1 MSQGHVHWVHE
12 FLKCVFHGQFQTM
25 KEAQNE
31 ANPWVIF
38 LKQPDKTRVCTT
50 VYSCTIWQQ
59 QQKKT
64 SWEQVPGNV
73 VWKLSEW
80 FLYKTRGNLEWP
92 LGQHRQKISLQ
103 ADMFQC
109 FRVRKHHKNN
119 FLLNDTFVCGTVKR
133 IEIEFTSSSFFP
145 TLFNSSLEMSIMKF
159 IQGVSYAPV

>member
-1 MSQGHVHWVHE
+1 MFFWGIWTQVIQMSQGHVHWVHE

-80 FLYKTRGNLEWP
+80 LLYKTRG
-92 LGQHRQKISLQ
+92 I
-103 ADMFQC
+103 
-109 FRVRKHHKNN
+109 
-119 FLLNDTFVCGTVKR
+119 LNDLWDSNVKKFHCRLTCFNVSGSVNTTKTTFCWT
-133 IEIEFTSSSFFP
+133 TLSSVEPSKG
-145 TLFNSSLEMSIMKF
+145 LK
-159 IQGVSYAPV
+159 